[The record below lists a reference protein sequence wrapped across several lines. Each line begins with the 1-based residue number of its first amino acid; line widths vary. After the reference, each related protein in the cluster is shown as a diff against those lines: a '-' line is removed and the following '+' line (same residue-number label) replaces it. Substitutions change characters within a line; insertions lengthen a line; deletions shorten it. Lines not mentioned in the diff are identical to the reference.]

1 MNRKKGHGSAQ
12 PKERSTEAAT
22 MMMFIFFC
30 DHFYFFCS
38 FSILF
43 SWPPDSIIAARPT
56 HNEQTH

>member
-30 DHFYFFCS
+30 DHICFFCS
-38 FSILF
+38 YIL
-43 SWPPDSIIAARPT
+43 WGRPPDSIIAARPT